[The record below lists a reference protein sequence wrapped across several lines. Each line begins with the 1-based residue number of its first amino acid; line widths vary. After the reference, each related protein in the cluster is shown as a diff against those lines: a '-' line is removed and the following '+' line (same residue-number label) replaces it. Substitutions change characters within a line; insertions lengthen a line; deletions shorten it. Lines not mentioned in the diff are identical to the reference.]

1 MYILCLG
8 ILFNRAIVFV
18 WKPCKNHL
26 RKVQMKSR
34 RKEEGEW
41 ERTKRREEVRR
52 KGEMES
58 SLFNFKEI
66 ESCWGYSM
74 LSMIFLR
81 KPQKYILLERNWG
94 PVQCNYSVF
103 HTNMFIAALALGR
116 DFQVIKTSLV
126 QSSPMT
132 DRGELYTGFHL
143 ICIWKERF
151 SSWKNVFQINTSL
164 IDVTHPK
171 AEGFLNWKYMIE
183 AENMVLH
190 KKK

>member
-1 MYILCLG
+1 MKACLHWKVKYFPFRKSTNRYRLVFTRYLCVYILCLCV
-8 ILFNRAIVFV
+8 LFKWAIVFV
-18 WKPCKNHL
+18 WKPCKNYL

-41 ERTKRREEVRR
+41 ERKKRREEVRR

-103 HTNMFIAALALGR
+103 HTKMFIAALALGR
-116 DFQVIKTSLV
+116 DFQVIKPALSNHLQWQMVESCTL
-126 QSSPMT
+126 
-132 DRGELYTGFHL
+132 GF
-143 ICIWKERF
+143 I
-151 SSWKNVFQINTSL
+151 
-164 IDVTHPK
+164 
-171 AEGFLNWKYMIE
+171 
-183 AENMVLH
+183 
-190 KKK
+190 